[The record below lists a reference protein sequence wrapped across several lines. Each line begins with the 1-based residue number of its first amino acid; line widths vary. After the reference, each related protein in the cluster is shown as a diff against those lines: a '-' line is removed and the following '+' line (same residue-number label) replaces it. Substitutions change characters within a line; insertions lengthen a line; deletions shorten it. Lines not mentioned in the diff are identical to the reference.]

1 MSVPHR
7 HILGMRVDS
16 GNYESSSD
24 LICHWAKQGEHR
36 YVCVS
41 NVHMTM
47 ETVDSEAFR
56 NVVNSADL
64 VTSDGMPLVWMLRR
78 LGLPDSERVYGP
90 ELVLHVCKRAERERI
105 PIGLFGGTE
114 ESLERFTLFLGQHYP
129 DLQVAYRYAPPFRPL
144 TPEEDEAMV
153 EEVAQSGARILFVG
167 IGCPKQER
175 FMHAHKDRIQAV
187 QIGVG
192 AAFDFH
198 SGAVKQAPAWMGRS
212 GLEWLFRLAMEPKRL
227 WRRYAIHNP
236 RFMIRAAWQLL
247 TRSRTVSASA
257 AAVLF
262 LLAGML
268 MTGFMASKREYS
280 EVHARFDT
288 IHVDQH
294 HTAASDTNPGTSDR
308 PFATIS
314 AALSSGLVGPGDT
327 VLVAGGVYREE
338 LNPQIGGSGPGARL
352 VIKARHQEEVIIS
365 GADPIGTPEPGTGTT
380 WVVNN
385 YEPLDYYGD
394 GHLYQRELVIADG
407 QALKPVFSAA
417 DLVEGSFFV
426 DRSSPSTGRILI
438 DTGKPSVPSLEVA
451 RRGALFFPG
460 NSWEECGHSGQPSS
474 FHLIGLTFRHAANAA
489 QFGAVCVGG
498 SESLLENVTV
508 EWTVGT
514 GIKVVGEKH
523 RLWHVRSN
531 NNGQTGINGQC
542 IACTIIDSETSFNNF
557 VGHDAFW
564 EAGGGKWSQSA
575 HVQFLRHTA
584 IGNEGPGLWFDGD
597 NVAMTVS
604 YSLFEDN
611 LAAGV
616 FIELNSWD
624 VTVERVTITG
634 TRRLGWTGAGI
645 LIQATGGTTLRSN
658 FLSGNEG
665 AGIWLRRDERAESG
679 YNTIEQ
685 NVFESNVLDP
695 GQDRADLQIDA
706 QTHLELCSNQVSGN
720 ELGVG
725 ARFRYSVDENGDVFE
740 GSDFEHFNCLVN
752 YSDF

>member
-1 MSVPHR
+1 MTIPHR

-16 GNYESSSD
+16 GTYESSSD
-24 LICHWAKQGEHR
+24 LICQWASKAEHR

-47 ETVDSEAFR
+47 ETVDSKAFR

-90 ELVLHVCKRAERERI
+90 ELVLHVCKRAERENI
-105 PIGLFGGTE
+105 PIGLYGGTD
-114 ESLERFTLFLGQHYP
+114 ESLEQFTRFLALHYP
-129 DLQVAYRYAPPFRPL
+129 NLDVAYRYAPPFRAL
-144 TPEEDEAMV
+144 TPEEDDVIVKEIGL
-153 EEVAQSGARILFVG
+153 SGARILFVG
-167 IGCPKQER
+167 IGCPKQEN
-175 FMHAHKDRIQAV
+175 FMAAHRDRIKAV

-198 SGAVKQAPAWMGRS
+198 SGSVKQAPAWMGRS

-247 TRSRTVSASA
+247 FRRGSAGTSVAALALMATLLFSGFVALREKPVEVESGFHTV
-257 AAVLF
+257 
-262 LLAGML
+262 
-268 MTGFMASKREYS
+268 
-280 EVHARFDT
+280 
-288 IHVDQH
+288 HVDQDH
-294 HTAASDTNPGTSDR
+294 PAASDTNPGTESR
-308 PFATIS
+308 PFSTIS
-314 AALSSGLVGPGDT
+314 AALASGLIGPGDT

-338 LNPQIGGSGPGARL
+338 LNPQLGGSGPQSRL
-352 VIKARHQEEVIIS
+352 VIRARDQEEVVIS
-365 GADPIGTPEPGTGTT
+365 GADPIAPPERGPGTI
-380 WVVNN
+380 WIVNN
-385 YEPLDYYGD
+385 YELLDYFGD
-394 GHLYQRELVIADG
+394 DTVYERELVIANG
-407 QALKPVFSAA
+407 QALKPVFQEA
-417 DLVEGSFFV
+417 DLAPGSFFV
-426 DRSSPSTGRILI
+426 DRASSSLGRILI
-438 DTGKPSVPSLEVA
+438 DTGSSSVPDLEVA

-460 NSWEECGHSGQPSS
+460 NSWEECGHAGQPSA
-474 FHLIGLTFRHAANAA
+474 FHLVGLTFRHAANAA

-498 SESLLENVTV
+498 SDSLLEQVEV

-514 GIKVVGEKH
+514 GIKVIGNNH
-523 RLWHVRSN
+523 RLVRVKSN
-531 NNGQTGINGQC
+531 HNGQTGINGQC
-542 IACTIIDSETSFNNF
+542 VGCTLIDSETSFNNF
-557 VGHDAFW
+557 VGHDPFW
-564 EAGGGKWSQSA
+564 EAGGGKWAHSA

-584 IGNEGPGLWFDGD
+584 IGNDGPGLWFDGE
-597 NVAMTVS
+597 NVAITVS
-604 YSLFEDN
+604 YSLFENN

-645 LIQATGGTTLRSN
+645 LIQATGGATLRSN
-658 FLSGNEG
+658 YLSGNEG

-679 YNTIEQ
+679 YNTIER
-685 NVFESNVLDP
+685 NVFESNVLAP

-706 QTHLELCSNQVSGN
+706 YTHIELCSNLVSEN

-725 ARFRYSVDENGDVFE
+725 AGFRYSVDESGDVFQ
-740 GSDFEHFNCLVN
+740 GADFEQFNCLVD